1 LKRPRRFLLAEE
13 VRRLVAASKEP
24 TLTIILPAT
33 TTGFRIGEIL
43 ALRWGRIP
51 RWRRRWRS
59 LRMLAQRTTFL
70 HAPPN
75 SSPLAFLASH
85 VLRFSQ
91 RASFYR
97 YIPNV
102 FSNARGP
109 LTVRNRCRTPAIPWR
124 ANQNRSSNT
133 QFCKNLATRPNFFV
147 RSLVITV
154 AIQFSR
160 VVLRARHAFGV
171 PGVRVPRQLF
181 CGTAPPACLR
191 HCDGVLAVLAGSTG
205 VFLTGQKSLAHQNE
219 LPRQQGGPR

>member
-85 VLRFSQ
+85 LLRFSQ
-91 RASFYR
+91 RASLYR
-97 YIPNV
+97 YIRTS
-102 FSNARGP
+102 FRTLAALLP
-109 LTVRNRCRTPAIPWR
+109 LEIAAGHR
-124 ANQNRSSNT
+124 
-133 QFCKNLATRPNFFV
+133 QFP
-147 RSLVITV
+147 
-154 AIQFSR
+154 
-160 VVLRARHAFGV
+160 GV
-171 PGVRVPRQLF
+171 PIKTAVRIHSFVKISQQDQTF
-181 CGTAPPACLR
+181 SC
-191 HCDGVLAVLAGSTG
+191 VLS
-205 VFLTGQKSLAHQNE
+205 SLQ
-219 LPRQQGGPR
+219 

>member
-1 LKRPRRFLLAEE
+1 MKRPRRFLLAEE

-59 LRMLAQRTTFL
+59 LRMLAQRVSRVPCVALQPTSIILSL
-70 HAPPN
+70 H
-75 SSPLAFLASH
+75 
-85 VLRFSQ
+85 
-91 RASFYR
+91 
-97 YIPNV
+97 PNV

>member
-1 LKRPRRFLLAEE
+1 MGTHSQMATTLEISTHASSTNDFPACATKFFASSVSRVPC
-13 VRRLVAASKEP
+13 VALQP
-24 TLTIILPAT
+24 TSIIL
-33 TTGFRIGEIL
+33 
-43 ALRWGRIP
+43 
-51 RWRRRWRS
+51 S
-59 LRMLAQRTTFL
+59 L
-70 HAPPN
+70 H
-75 SSPLAFLASH
+75 
-85 VLRFSQ
+85 
-91 RASFYR
+91 
-97 YIPNV
+97 PNV

-191 HCDGVLAVLAGSTG
+191 HCDGVLAVLAGSSG